1 MPHQTIVSDGA
12 KITRYLVIWTLFV
25 IFDLLGLNKQMINV

>member
-1 MPHQTIVSDGA
+1 MSDGA
-12 KITRYLVIWTLFV
+12 KITRYSVIWTLFV